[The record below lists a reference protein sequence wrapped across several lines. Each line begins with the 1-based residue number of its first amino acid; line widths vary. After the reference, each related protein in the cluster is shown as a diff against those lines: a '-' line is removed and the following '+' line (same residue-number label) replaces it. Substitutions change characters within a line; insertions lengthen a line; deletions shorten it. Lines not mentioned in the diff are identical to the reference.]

1 MSKASPTTPRNI
13 QPRRAWK
20 AWLPAL
26 TAALILIL
34 VALDSEAAPKNII
47 VMIGDGMGPAH
58 IVGYR
63 HMQHSQGGRESKAE
77 VKPTIF
83 DELLVGWSS
92 THPDDDTRV
101 TDSGPV
107 PPLWPREAKPVTWP
121 FLWIARAAP

>member
-63 HMQHSQGGRESKAE
+63 HMQHSQGGGESKAE

-101 TDSGPV
+101 TRSEEHTSELQSRG
-107 PPLWPREAKPVTWP
+107 
-121 FLWIARAAP
+121 